1 MSNVALNPN
10 SIQSLISHIKDN
22 TGEKVLEVYL
32 TDIVER
38 LAKLEPLAKKI
49 SLFTQNL
56 NTLLSFKYIKV
67 SPEIGF
73 EIYPIFKQKYI
84 KNISLDELS
93 SGEQHLILLIG
104 KLIFNI
110 DSDTLVLIDEP
121 EISLHPAWQ
130 EEFVN
135 ILIKIQEINSFSVV
149 IATHA
154 PALINGNWDNVLE
167 LSEQYWGLLK

>member
-1 MSNVALNPN
+1 M
-10 SIQSLISHIKDN
+10 
-22 TGEKVLEVYL
+22 
-32 TDIVER
+32 
-38 LAKLEPLAKKI
+38 
-49 SLFTQNL
+49 
-56 NTLLSFKYIKV
+56 
-67 SPEIGF
+67 
-73 EIYPIFKQKYI
+73 
-84 KNISLDELS
+84 
-93 SGEQHLILLIG
+93 G

-167 LSEQYWGLLK
+167 LTEQYWGLLK